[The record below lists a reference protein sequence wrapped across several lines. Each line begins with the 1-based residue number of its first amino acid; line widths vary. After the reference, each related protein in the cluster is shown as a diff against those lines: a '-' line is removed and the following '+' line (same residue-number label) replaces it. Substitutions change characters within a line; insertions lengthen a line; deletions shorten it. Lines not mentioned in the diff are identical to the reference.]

1 MPYYSRDN
9 GGIRDFFDGGK
20 SGMTECSQVN
30 TDTGRSIYQK
40 NIKAEIIIYQK
51 IRLNG
56 HEC

>member
-30 TDTGRSIYQK
+30 TDTGRSRYQK
-40 NIKAEIIIYQK
+40 DMKAQIIINPK
-51 IRLNG
+51 IR
-56 HEC
+56 